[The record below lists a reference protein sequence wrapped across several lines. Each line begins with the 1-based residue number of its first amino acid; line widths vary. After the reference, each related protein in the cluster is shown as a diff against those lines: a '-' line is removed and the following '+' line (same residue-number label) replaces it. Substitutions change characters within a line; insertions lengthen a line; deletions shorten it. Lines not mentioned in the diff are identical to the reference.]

1 MSSKILMPALSPTMT
16 EGVINQWLVKVGDV
30 VKAGD
35 IIAEIETDKATME
48 VEAVDEGKITHLLE
62 DTVNKQIP
70 VNSVIAII
78 DGDNNETIE
87 NKKKIESTSENIKDK
102 EIEKPK
108 QILVSKIFQN
118 NNSQNSDSRLKASPL
133 VKKIAKENNLDLSK
147 FNGTGPDGRIIKRDL
162 ENNNIAEEIPNALL
176 EGDISIPI
184 EGDISIPST
193 MRKVIAKRT
202 LEAKQQIPHFYLTVE
217 SNVDKLINLR
227 KKINENNS
235 IKVSFNDLIVKAISL
250 AMKKNPNTNV
260 YWQNDKIYKLNDIDV
275 SVAVA
280 IDEGLITPIIKNAD
294 SKGLNIIS
302 SEIRELAKLAK
313 TNSLTPEQ
321 YTGGSITVSNLGMFG
336 ISEFAAI
343 ISPPQSSIL
352 AIGKIIKKPVVVD
365 DEVVVG
371 NTLKSTL
378 SADHRVLDGAVAGKL
393 LKDFNDIIED
403 PFEIWINSSDME
415 IL

>member
-1 MSSKILMPALSPTMT
+1 MPALSPTMT
-16 EGVINQWLVKVGDV
+16 EGVINQWLVKIGDT

-48 VEAVDEGKITHLLE
+48 VEAVDEGKITHLL
-62 DTVNKQIP
+62 DDIANKPIP

-78 DGDNNETIE
+78 DGDDSEKIDNQNNKTKNFQE
-87 NKKKIESTSENIKDK
+87 NKETSVSEDLNKEANEIFTPKIY
-102 EIEKPK
+102 
-108 QILVSKIFQN
+108 N
-118 NNSQNSDSRLKASPL
+118 NNKNQKSDNRLKASPL
-133 VKKIAKENNLDLSK
+133 VKKIAKEKNLDLSK
-147 FNGTGPDGRIIKRDL
+147 FIGTGPNGRIIKRDIDT
-162 ENNNIAEEIPNALL
+162 NNIILKNENTN
-176 EGDISIPI
+176 I
-184 EGDISIPST
+184 EGEVTIPST
-193 MRKVIAKRT
+193 MRQVIAKRT

-227 KKINENNS
+227 KKINEDNL

-260 YWQNDKIYKLNDIDV
+260 YWQNEKIYRLKDIDV

-302 SEIRELAKLAK
+302 NEIRELAKLAK
-313 TNSLTPEQ
+313 TNSLTPDQ

-343 ISPPQSSIL
+343 ISPPQASIL
-352 AIGKIIKKPVVVD
+352 AVGKIIKKPIVFEN
-365 DEVVVG
+365 EVVVG

-403 PFEIWINSSDME
+403 PFEIWMKSSDME
-415 IL
+415 VI

>member
-1 MSSKILMPALSPTMT
+1 MPALSPTMT
-16 EGVINQWLVKVGDV
+16 EGIINQWLVKVGDI

-70 VNSVIAII
+70 VNSIIAII
-78 DGDNNETIE
+78 DGDESDTLE
-87 NKKKIESTSENIKDK
+87 NKKRVENTIKENK
-102 EIEKPK
+102 KEEIEKPHESLDLK
-108 QILVSKIFQN
+108 NSQN
-118 NNSQNSDSRLKASPL
+118 NNSQNSDNRLKASPL

-147 FNGTGPDGRIIKRDL
+147 FNGTGPEGRIIKRDIDS
-162 ENNNIAEEIPNALL
+162 NNIDDEVTSTPLD
-176 EGDISIPI
+176 GDISM
-184 EGDISIPST
+184 PST

-227 KKINENNS
+227 KKINNNNLV
-235 IKVSFNDLIVKAISL
+235 KVSFNDLIVKAIGL

-280 IDEGLITPIIKNAD
+280 IEEGLITPIIKNAD

-302 SEIRELAKLAK
+302 NEIRELAKLAK

-365 DEVVVG
+365 NEVTIG

-393 LKDFNDIIED
+393 LRDFNDIIED
-403 PFEIWINSSDME
+403 PFEIWIKSSDME
-415 IL
+415 VI

>member
-1 MSSKILMPALSPTMT
+1 MPALSPTMT
-16 EGVINQWLVKVGDV
+16 EGIINQWLVKVGDN

-62 DTVNKQIP
+62 DTANKQIP

-78 DGDNNETIE
+78 DGDDSEIIE
-87 NKKKIESTSENIKDK
+87 NKIKIDSNSKDTNDI
-102 EIEKPK
+102 EIQKTK
-108 QILVSKIFQN
+108 QILDSKISQN
-118 NNSQNSDSRLKASPL
+118 NNSKNSDDRLKASPL

-147 FNGTGPDGRIIKRDL
+147 FNGTGPDGRIIKRDIDS
-162 ENNNIAEEIPNALL
+162 NNIAEEIPNTSLK
-176 EGDISIPI
+176 GDIT
-184 EGDISIPST
+184 IPST

-202 LEAKQQIPHFYLTVE
+202 LEAKQKIPHFYLTVE
-217 SNVDKLINLR
+217 SNVDKLISLR
-227 KKINENNS
+227 SKINENNLV
-235 IKVSFNDLIVKAISL
+235 KVSFNDLIVKAIGL

-260 YWQNDKIYKLNDIDV
+260 YWQNEKIYQLNDIDV

-313 TNSLTPEQ
+313 TNSLKPEQ

-352 AIGKIIKKPVVVD
+352 AIGKIIKKPIVVD

-403 PFEIWINSSDME
+403 PFEIWMKSSDME

>member
-1 MSSKILMPALSPTMT
+1 MPALSPTMT
-16 EGVINQWLVKVGDV
+16 EGIINQWLVKVGDI

-78 DGDNNETIE
+78 DGDESETIE
-87 NKKKIESTSENIKDK
+87 NKKKVENTIEENKDE
-102 EIEKPK
+102 EIEKPHES
-108 QILVSKIFQN
+108 LDLKISQN
-118 NNSQNSDSRLKASPL
+118 NNSQNSDDRLKASPL
-133 VKKIAKENNLDLSK
+133 VKKIVKENNLDLSK
-147 FNGTGPDGRIIKRDL
+147 FNGTGPEGRIIKRDIDS
-162 ENNNIAEEIPNALL
+162 NNITDEVTSTPL
-176 EGDISIPI
+176 D
-184 EGDISIPST
+184 GDISIPST

-227 KKINENNS
+227 KKINDNNS
-235 IKVSFNDLIVKAISL
+235 VKVSFNDLIVKAIGL

-280 IDEGLITPIIKNAD
+280 IEEGLITPIIKNAD
-294 SKGLNIIS
+294 TKGLNMIS
-302 SEIRELAKLAK
+302 NEIRELAKLAK
-313 TNSLTPEQ
+313 TNSLTPDQ

-352 AIGKIIKKPVVVD
+352 AVGKIIKKPIVVD

-371 NTLKSTL
+371 STLKSTL

-403 PFEIWINSSDME
+403 PFEIWIKSNDME
-415 IL
+415 VI

>member
-16 EGVINQWLVKVGDV
+16 EGVINKWLVKVGDN

-48 VEAVDEGKITHLLE
+48 VEAVDEGKITHLLDE
-62 DTVNKQIP
+62 KAGSQVP

-78 DGDNNETIE
+78 DGDENESIQNLIIEKEKPKEE
-87 NKKKIESTSENIKDK
+87 NKKIKEDLNLDKNI
-102 EIEKPK
+102 
-108 QILVSKIFQN
+108 QVH
-118 NNSQNSDSRLKASPL
+118 QNSIHVKSDDRIKASPL
-133 VKKIAKENNLDLSK
+133 VKKISKEKNIDLTTI
-147 FNGTGPDGRIIKRDL
+147 NGSGPSGRIIKRDL
-162 ENNNIAEEIPNALL
+162 ESHENVKASNTNINFKH
-176 EGDISIPI
+176 DVI
-184 EGDISIPST
+184 EPST

-202 LEAKQQIPHFYLTVE
+202 LEAKQQIPHFYLTIE
-217 SNVDKLINLR
+217 SNVGKLIELR

-235 IKVSFNDLIVKAISL
+235 IKVSFNDLIVKGLAM

-260 YWQNDKIYKLNDIDV
+260 YWQDNQIFKLNDIDV

-280 IDEGLITPIIKNAD
+280 IDEGLITPIVKKVN
-294 SKGLNIIS
+294 SKGLNEIS
-302 SEIRELAKLAK
+302 MEIKELAKLAK
-313 TNSLTPEQ
+313 TNSLKPEQ

-343 ISPPQSSIL
+343 ISPPQASIL
-352 AIGKIIKKPVVVD
+352 AVGKIIQKPVVVN
-365 DEVVVG
+365 ESIEIG
-371 NTLKSTL
+371 HTLKSTL

-403 PFEIWINSSDME
+403 PFQIWMQSNDME
-415 IL
+415 II

>member
-16 EGVINQWLVKVGDV
+16 EGIINQWLVKVGDT

-62 DTVNKQIP
+62 DTANKQIP

-78 DGDNNETIE
+78 DGDDSEIIE
-87 NKKKIESTSENIKDK
+87 NKIKIDSNSKNTND
-102 EIEKPK
+102 IETQKTK
-108 QILVSKIFQN
+108 QILDSKISQN
-118 NNSQNSDSRLKASPL
+118 NNSKNPNDRLKASPL
-133 VKKIAKENNLDLSK
+133 VKKIAKENNLDLSN
-147 FNGTGPDGRIIKRDL
+147 FNGTGPDGRIIKRDIDS
-162 ENNNIAEEIPNALL
+162 NNIAEEIPNTSLK
-176 EGDISIPI
+176 GDIT
-184 EGDISIPST
+184 IPST

-217 SNVDKLINLR
+217 SNVDKLISLR
-227 KKINENNS
+227 SKINENNLV
-235 IKVSFNDLIVKAISL
+235 KVSFNDLIVKAIGL

-260 YWQNDKIYKLNDIDV
+260 YWQNEKIYQLNDIDV

-336 ISEFAAI
+336 VSEFAAI

-352 AIGKIIKKPVVVD
+352 AVGKIIKKPIVVD
-365 DEVVVG
+365 DEVLVG

-403 PFEIWINSSDME
+403 PFEIWMKSSDME

>member
-1 MSSKILMPALSPTMT
+1 MPALSPTMT
-16 EGVINQWLVKVGDV
+16 EGIINQWLVKVGDT

-48 VEAVDEGKITHLLE
+48 VEAVDEGKITHILE
-62 DTVNKQIP
+62 DTANKQIP

-78 DGDNNETIE
+78 DGDESESIE
-87 NKKKIESTSENIKDK
+87 NKKKIENTSEDKKDE

-108 QILVSKIFQN
+108 QFLDAKISQNSK
-118 NNSQNSDSRLKASPL
+118 SQNSDDRLKASPL
-133 VKKIAKENNLDLSK
+133 VKKIAKEHNLDLSK
-147 FNGTGPDGRIIKRDL
+147 FNGTGPDGRIIKRDIDS
-162 ENNNIAEEIPNALL
+162 NNIAEEIQNTPFN
-176 EGDISIPI
+176 
-184 EGDISIPST
+184 GDISIPST

-302 SEIRELAKLAK
+302 GEIRELAKLAK

-352 AIGKIIKKPVVVD
+352 AVGKIIKKPIVVD
-365 DEVVVG
+365 DEVIVG

-403 PFEIWINSSDME
+403 PFEIWIKSSDME

>member
-16 EGVINQWLVKVGDV
+16 EGVINKWLVKVGDN

-62 DTVNKQIP
+62 EKAGSQVP

-78 DGDNNETIE
+78 DGDENESIQNLIIE
-87 NKKKIESTSENIKDK
+87 K
-102 EIEKPK
+102 EKPK
-108 QILVSKIFQN
+108 EDNKKIKEDLNLDKNIQVN
-118 NNSQNSDSRLKASPL
+118 QNSNHVKSDDRIYASPFA
-133 VKKIAKENNLDLSK
+133 KKISKEQNIDLTII
-147 FNGTGPDGRIIKRDL
+147 NGSGPGGRIIKRDL
-162 ENNNIAEEIPNALL
+162 DSHENVKASNT
-176 EGDISIPI
+176 DINFKHEVIK
-184 EGDISIPST
+184 PST

-202 LEAKQQIPHFYLTVE
+202 LEAKQQIPHFYLTIE
-217 SNVDKLINLR
+217 SDVGKLIELR

-235 IKVSFNDLIVKAISL
+235 IKVSFNDLIVKAL
-250 AMKKNPNTNV
+250 AMAMKKNPNTNV
-260 YWQNDKIYKLNDIDV
+260 YWQDNQIYKLNDIDV

-280 IDEGLITPIIKNAD
+280 IDEGLITPIVKKVN
-294 SKGLNIIS
+294 SKGLNEIS
-302 SEIRELAKLAK
+302 KEIKELAKLAK
-313 TNSLTPEQ
+313 TNSLKPEQ

-343 ISPPQSSIL
+343 ISPPQASIL
-352 AIGKIIKKPVVVD
+352 AVGKIIQKPVVVN
-365 DEVVVG
+365 ESIEIG
-371 NTLKSTL
+371 HTLKSTL

-403 PFEIWINSSDME
+403 PFQIWMQSNDME
-415 IL
+415 II

>member
-16 EGVINQWLVKVGDV
+16 EGIINQWLVKVGDT

-62 DTVNKQIP
+62 DTANKQIP

-78 DGDNNETIE
+78 DGDDSEIIE
-87 NKKKIESTSENIKDK
+87 NKIKIDSNRKDTNDIKIQK
-102 EIEKPK
+102 TK
-108 QILVSKIFQN
+108 QILDSKISQN
-118 NNSQNSDSRLKASPL
+118 NNSKNSDDRLKASPL

-147 FNGTGPDGRIIKRDL
+147 FNGTGPDGRIIKRDIDS
-162 ENNNIAEEIPNALL
+162 NNIAEEISNTSLK
-176 EGDISIPI
+176 GDIT
-184 EGDISIPST
+184 IPST

-202 LEAKQQIPHFYLTVE
+202 LEAKQKIPHFYLTVE
-217 SNVDKLINLR
+217 SNVDKLISLR
-227 KKINENNS
+227 SKINENNLV
-235 IKVSFNDLIVKAISL
+235 KVSFNDLIVKAIGL

-260 YWQNDKIYKLNDIDV
+260 YWQNEKIYQLNDIDV

-352 AIGKIIKKPVVVD
+352 AVGKIIKKPIVVD

-403 PFEIWINSSDME
+403 PFEIWMKSSDME

>member
-16 EGVINQWLVKVGDV
+16 EGIINQWLVKVGDN

-62 DTVNKQIP
+62 DTANKQIP

-78 DGDNNETIE
+78 DGEDSEIIE
-87 NKKKIESTSENIKDK
+87 NKIKIDSNSKDTNDI
-102 EIEKPK
+102 EIQKTK
-108 QILVSKIFQN
+108 QILDSKISQN
-118 NNSQNSDSRLKASPL
+118 NNSKNSDDRLKASPL

-147 FNGTGPDGRIIKRDL
+147 FNGTGPDGRIIKRDIDS
-162 ENNNIAEEIPNALL
+162 NNIAEEIPNTSLN
-176 EGDISIPI
+176 GDIT
-184 EGDISIPST
+184 IPST

-202 LEAKQQIPHFYLTVE
+202 LEAKQKIPHFYLTIE
-217 SNVDKLINLR
+217 SNVDKLISLR
-227 KKINENNS
+227 SKINENNL

-260 YWQNDKIYKLNDIDV
+260 YWQNEKIYQLNDIDV

-352 AIGKIIKKPVVVD
+352 AIGKIIKKPIVVD

-403 PFEIWINSSDME
+403 PFEIWMKSSDME

>member
-16 EGVINQWLVKVGDV
+16 EGVINKWLVKVGDN

-62 DTVNKQIP
+62 EKAGSQVP

-78 DGDNNETIE
+78 DGDENESIQNLIIEKEKPKEE
-87 NKKKIESTSENIKDK
+87 NKKIKEDLNLDKNI
-102 EIEKPK
+102 
-108 QILVSKIFQN
+108 QVN
-118 NNSQNSDSRLKASPL
+118 QNSNHVKSDDRIYASPL
-133 VKKIAKENNLDLSK
+133 VKKISKEKNIDLTTI
-147 FNGTGPDGRIIKRDL
+147 NGSGPGGRIIKRDL
-162 ENNNIAEEIPNALL
+162 GSHENVKASNT
-176 EGDISIPI
+176 DINFKNEVIK
-184 EGDISIPST
+184 PST

-202 LEAKQQIPHFYLTVE
+202 LEAKQQIPHFYLTIE
-217 SNVDKLINLR
+217 SNVGKLIELR

-235 IKVSFNDLIVKAISL
+235 VKVSFNDLIVKAL
-250 AMKKNPNTNV
+250 AMAMKKNPNTNV
-260 YWQNDKIYKLNDIDV
+260 YWQDNQIYKLNDIDV

-280 IDEGLITPIIKNAD
+280 IDEGLITPIVKKVN
-294 SKGLNIIS
+294 SKGLNEIS
-302 SEIRELAKLAK
+302 KEIKDLAKLAK
-313 TNSLTPEQ
+313 TNSLKPEQ

-343 ISPPQSSIL
+343 ISPPQASIL
-352 AIGKIIKKPVVVD
+352 AVGKIIQKPVVVN
-365 DEVVVG
+365 ESIEIG
-371 NTLKSTL
+371 HTLKSTL

-403 PFEIWINSSDME
+403 PFQIWMQSNDME
-415 IL
+415 II

>member
-16 EGVINQWLVKVGDV
+16 EGIINKWLVKIGDT

-48 VEAVDEGKITHLLE
+48 VEAVDEGIITHLLE
-62 DTVNKQIP
+62 KSSDTQIP

-78 DGDNNETIE
+78 DGDDNEILENQTNKIE
-87 NKKKIESTSENIKDK
+87 KVSEEKKIKEQDGSDIIKNTEVTADK
-102 EIEKPK
+102 KA
-108 QILVSKIFQN
+108 N
-118 NNSQNSDSRLKASPL
+118 NNSHERLRASPL
-133 VKKIAKENNLDLSK
+133 VKKIAKEKNLDLK
-147 FNGTGPDGRIIKRDL
+147 QFNGTGPEGRIIKRDI
-162 ENNNIAEEIPNALL
+162 ESNNIVQVSQSDQIDGEVI
-176 EGDISIPI
+176 
-184 EGDISIPST
+184 IPST

-217 SNVDKLINLR
+217 SNVDKLIELR

-235 IKVSFNDLIVKAISL
+235 TKISFNDLIVKAIGL
-250 AMKKNPNTNV
+250 AMQKNPNTNL

-275 SVAVA
+275 AVAVA
-280 IDEGLITPIIKNAD
+280 IDEGLITPIIKNVN
-294 SKGLNIIS
+294 SKGLKLIS
-302 SEIRELAKLAK
+302 DEIRELAKLAK
-313 TNSLTPEQ
+313 TNSLTPDQ

-343 ISPPQSSIL
+343 ISPPQASIL
-352 AIGKIIKKPVVVD
+352 AVGKINNKPIIVNEEIK
-365 DEVVVG
+365 VG

-403 PFEIWINSSDME
+403 PFEIWMKSNDME
-415 IL
+415 VI

>member
-1 MSSKILMPALSPTMT
+1 MPALSPTMT
-16 EGVINQWLVKVGDV
+16 DGIINQWLVKVGDT

-48 VEAVDEGKITHLLE
+48 VEAVDEGKITHILE
-62 DTVNKQIP
+62 DTANKQIP

-78 DGDNNETIE
+78 DGDESESIE
-87 NKKKIESTSENIKDK
+87 NKKKIENISEDKKDE

-108 QILVSKIFQN
+108 QFLDAKISQNSK
-118 NNSQNSDSRLKASPL
+118 SQNSDDRLKASPL

-147 FNGTGPDGRIIKRDL
+147 FNGTGPDGRIIKRDIDS
-162 ENNNIAEEIPNALL
+162 NNIAEEIQNTPF
-176 EGDISIPI
+176 D
-184 EGDISIPST
+184 GDISIPST

-302 SEIRELAKLAK
+302 GEIRELAKLAK

-352 AIGKIIKKPVVVD
+352 AVGKIIKKPIVVD
-365 DEVVVG
+365 DDIIVG

-403 PFEIWINSSDME
+403 PFEIWIKSSDME

>member
-78 DGDNNETIE
+78 DGDNNEAIE
-87 NKKKIESTSENIKDK
+87 NKKKIESIHENIKDK

-108 QILVSKIFQN
+108 QILDSKIFQN

-162 ENNNIAEEIPNALL
+162 ENNNIAEEISNTPL
-176 EGDISIPI
+176 

-202 LEAKQQIPHFYLTVE
+202 LEAKQQIPHFYLTIE

-227 KKINENNS
+227 KKINENNLA
-235 IKVSFNDLIVKAISL
+235 KVSFNDLIVKAIGL

-260 YWQNDKIYKLNDIDV
+260 YWQNDKIYKLNNIDV

-321 YTGGSITVSNLGMFG
+321 YSGGSITVSNLGMFG

-352 AIGKIIKKPVVVD
+352 AVGKIIKKAVVVD

-403 PFEIWINSSDME
+403 PFEIWIKSSDME

>member
-1 MSSKILMPALSPTMT
+1 MPALSPTMT
-16 EGVINQWLVKVGDV
+16 EGIINQWLVKVGDI

-70 VNSVIAII
+70 VNSIIAII
-78 DGDNNETIE
+78 DGDESDTLE
-87 NKKKIESTSENIKDK
+87 NKKRVENTIKENK
-102 EIEKPK
+102 KEEIEKPHESLDLK
-108 QILVSKIFQN
+108 NSQN
-118 NNSQNSDSRLKASPL
+118 NNSQNSDNRLKASPL

-147 FNGTGPDGRIIKRDL
+147 FNGTGPEGRIIKRDIDS
-162 ENNNIAEEIPNALL
+162 NNIADEVTSTPLD
-176 EGDISIPI
+176 GDISM
-184 EGDISIPST
+184 PST

-227 KKINENNS
+227 KKINDNNLV
-235 IKVSFNDLIVKAISL
+235 KVSFNDLIVKAIGL

-280 IDEGLITPIIKNAD
+280 IEEGLITPIIKNAD

-302 SEIRELAKLAK
+302 NEIRELAKLAK

-352 AIGKIIKKPVVVD
+352 AVGKIIKKPVVVD
-365 DEVVVG
+365 NEITIG

-393 LKDFNDIIED
+393 LRDFNDIIED
-403 PFEIWINSSDME
+403 PFEIWIKSSDME
-415 IL
+415 VI

>member
-1 MSSKILMPALSPTMT
+1 MPALSPTMT
-16 EGVINQWLVKVGDV
+16 EGIINQWLVKVGDI

-48 VEAVDEGKITHLLE
+48 VEAVDEGKITHLLK

-78 DGDNNETIE
+78 DGDDSETIE
-87 NKKKIESTSENIKDK
+87 NKKKVENTSKENTKE
-102 EIEKPK
+102 EIEKPHESLDLK
-108 QILVSKIFQN
+108 NSQN
-118 NNSQNSDSRLKASPL
+118 YNSQNSDNRLKASPL

-147 FNGTGPDGRIIKRDL
+147 FNGTGPEGRIIKRDIDS
-162 ENNNIAEEIPNALL
+162 NNIADEVTSTPL
-176 EGDISIPI
+176 D
-184 EGDISIPST
+184 GDISIPST

-227 KKINENNS
+227 KKINDNNLV
-235 IKVSFNDLIVKAISL
+235 KVSFNDLIVKAIGL

-280 IDEGLITPIIKNAD
+280 IEEGLITPIIKNAD

-302 SEIRELAKLAK
+302 NEIRELAKLAK

-352 AIGKIIKKPVVVD
+352 AVGKIIKKPVVVD
-365 DEVVVG
+365 NEITIG

-393 LKDFNDIIED
+393 LRDFNDIIED
-403 PFEIWINSSDME
+403 PFEIWIKSSDME
-415 IL
+415 VI

>member
-1 MSSKILMPALSPTMT
+1 MPALSPTMT

-108 QILVSKIFQN
+108 QILDSKIFQN

-162 ENNNIAEEIPNALL
+162 ENNNIAEEIPNTPL
-176 EGDISIPI
+176 EEDIY
-184 EGDISIPST
+184 IPST

-227 KKINENNS
+227 KKINENNLA
-235 IKVSFNDLIVKAISL
+235 KVSFNDLIVKAIGL

-260 YWQNDKIYKLNDIDV
+260 YWQNDKIYKLNNIDV

-403 PFEIWINSSDME
+403 PFEIWIKSSDME

>member
-1 MSSKILMPALSPTMT
+1 MPALSPTMT
-16 EGVINQWLVKVGDV
+16 EGIINQWLVKVGDI

-78 DGDNNETIE
+78 DGDESETIVNKKKVENTIKE
-87 NKKKIESTSENIKDK
+87 NKKE
-102 EIEKPK
+102 EIEKPHERLDLK
-108 QILVSKIFQN
+108 NSQN
-118 NNSQNSDSRLKASPL
+118 SNSQNSDNRLKASPL
-133 VKKIAKENNLDLSK
+133 VKKIAKENNLDLNK
-147 FNGTGPDGRIIKRDL
+147 FNGTGPEGRIIKRDIDS
-162 ENNNIAEEIPNALL
+162 NNIADEVTSTPL
-176 EGDISIPI
+176 D
-184 EGDISIPST
+184 GDISIPST

-227 KKINENNS
+227 KKINDNNLV
-235 IKVSFNDLIVKAISL
+235 KVSFNDLIVKAIGL

-280 IDEGLITPIIKNAD
+280 IEEGLITPIIKNAD

-302 SEIRELAKLAK
+302 NEIRELAKLAK

-352 AIGKIIKKPVVVD
+352 AVGKIIKKPVVVD
-365 DEVVVG
+365 NEITIG

-393 LKDFNDIIED
+393 LRDFNDIIED
-403 PFEIWINSSDME
+403 PFEIWIKSSDME
-415 IL
+415 VI

>member
-16 EGVINQWLVKVGDV
+16 EGIINQWLVKVGDT

-48 VEAVDEGKITHLLE
+48 VEAVDEGQITHLLE
-62 DTVNKQIP
+62 DIANKQIP
-70 VNSVIAII
+70 VNTVIAII
-78 DGDNNETIE
+78 NGDESETIE
-87 NKKKIESTSENIKDK
+87 NKKKVENTIEKNKDE
-102 EIEKPK
+102 EIEKPHES
-108 QILVSKIFQN
+108 LDLKISQN
-118 NNSQNSDSRLKASPL
+118 NNSQNSDDRLKASPL
-133 VKKIAKENNLDLSK
+133 VKKIAKENNLDLNK
-147 FNGTGPDGRIIKRDL
+147 FNGTGPDGRIIKRDIDS
-162 ENNNIAEEIPNALL
+162 NNIAEEITNTQI
-176 EGDISIPI
+176 D
-184 EGDISIPST
+184 GDISIPST

-227 KKINENNS
+227 KRINDNNS
-235 IKVSFNDLIVKAISL
+235 VKVSFNDLIVKAIGL

-280 IDEGLITPIIKNAD
+280 IEEGLITPIIKNAD
-294 SKGLNIIS
+294 TKGLNMIS
-302 SEIRELAKLAK
+302 DEIRELAKLAK
-313 TNSLTPEQ
+313 TNSLTPDQ

-352 AIGKIIKKPVVVD
+352 AVGKIIKKPIVVD

-371 NTLKSTL
+371 STLKSTL

-403 PFEIWINSSDME
+403 PFEIWIKSSDME
-415 IL
+415 VI

>member
-1 MSSKILMPALSPTMT
+1 MPALSPTMT
-16 EGVINQWLVKVGDV
+16 EGIINQWLVKVGDI

-78 DGDNNETIE
+78 DGDDSETIVNKKKVENTIKE
-87 NKKKIESTSENIKDK
+87 NKKE
-102 EIEKPK
+102 EIEKPHESLDLK
-108 QILVSKIFQN
+108 NSQN
-118 NNSQNSDSRLKASPL
+118 YNSQNSDNRLKASPL

-147 FNGTGPDGRIIKRDL
+147 FNGTGPEGRIIKRDIDS
-162 ENNNIAEEIPNALL
+162 NNIADEVTSTPL
-176 EGDISIPI
+176 D
-184 EGDISIPST
+184 GDISIPST

-227 KKINENNS
+227 KKINDNNLV
-235 IKVSFNDLIVKAISL
+235 KVSFNDLIVKAIGL

-280 IDEGLITPIIKNAD
+280 IEEGLITPIIKNAD

-302 SEIRELAKLAK
+302 NEIRELAKLAK

-352 AIGKIIKKPVVVD
+352 AVGKIIKKPVVVD
-365 DEVVVG
+365 NEVTIG

-393 LKDFNDIIED
+393 LRDFNDIIED
-403 PFEIWINSSDME
+403 PFEIWIKSSDME
-415 IL
+415 VI

>member
-16 EGVINQWLVKVGDV
+16 EGVINKWLVKVGDN

-62 DTVNKQIP
+62 EKAGSQVP

-78 DGDNNETIE
+78 DGDENESIQNLIIEKEKPKEE
-87 NKKKIESTSENIKDK
+87 NKKIKEDLNLDKNI
-102 EIEKPK
+102 
-108 QILVSKIFQN
+108 QVN
-118 NNSQNSDSRLKASPL
+118 QNSIHVKSDGRIKASPL
-133 VKKIAKENNLDLSK
+133 VKKISKEKNIDLTTI
-147 FNGTGPDGRIIKRDL
+147 NGSGPGGRIIKRDL
-162 ENNNIAEEIPNALL
+162 GSHENVKASNTNINFKHEV
-176 EGDISIPI
+176 I
-184 EGDISIPST
+184 EPST

-202 LEAKQQIPHFYLTVE
+202 LEAKQQIPHFYLTIE
-217 SNVDKLINLR
+217 SDVGKLIELR

-235 IKVSFNDLIVKAISL
+235 VKVSFNDLIVKAL
-250 AMKKNPNTNV
+250 AMAMKKNPNTNV
-260 YWQNDKIYKLNDIDV
+260 YWQDNQIFKLNDIDV

-280 IDEGLITPIIKNAD
+280 IDEGLITPIVKKVN
-294 SKGLNIIS
+294 SKGLNEIS
-302 SEIRELAKLAK
+302 REIKELAKLAK
-313 TNSLTPEQ
+313 TNSLKPEQ

-343 ISPPQSSIL
+343 ISPPQASIL
-352 AIGKIIKKPVVVD
+352 AVGKIIQKPVVVN
-365 DEVVVG
+365 ESIEIG
-371 NTLKSTL
+371 HTLKSTL

-403 PFEIWINSSDME
+403 PFQIWMQSNDME
-415 IL
+415 II